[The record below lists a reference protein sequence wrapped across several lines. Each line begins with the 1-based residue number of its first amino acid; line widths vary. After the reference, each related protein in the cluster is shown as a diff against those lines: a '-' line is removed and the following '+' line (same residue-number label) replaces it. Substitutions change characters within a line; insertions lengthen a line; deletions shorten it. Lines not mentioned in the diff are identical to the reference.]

1 MSTIFYKEYPLR
13 HLLVLL
19 FALTFSHAKIYY
31 AKVEP
36 YDILPISSNVNG
48 LVLQADESKL
58 GKTLSSAAYI
68 VIDSELDKK
77 ELGSVERKLTILKD
91 MIATNEQILK
101 NLESSLEKKREN
113 YKRVEALKIKSTI
126 EKDREFYDLIA
137 SENSYLA
144 TQKEIENLHVQL
156 SDLSLRQ
163 AQLQRT
169 LKDKELVNEGY
180 VLYELYVKPG
190 QVVTMSAPLA
200 KVADVSKAKLT
211 LFLDEADA
219 MEASKKV
226 IYIDGKKSAYR
237 LTRVVTIADSKNIS
251 KYMAQII
258 IDAPKLFSKLVQI
271 ELKDE

>member
-1 MSTIFYKEYPLR
+1 MR
-13 HLLVLL
+13 HLLILL

-36 YDILPISSNVNG
+36 YDILPISSNVTG